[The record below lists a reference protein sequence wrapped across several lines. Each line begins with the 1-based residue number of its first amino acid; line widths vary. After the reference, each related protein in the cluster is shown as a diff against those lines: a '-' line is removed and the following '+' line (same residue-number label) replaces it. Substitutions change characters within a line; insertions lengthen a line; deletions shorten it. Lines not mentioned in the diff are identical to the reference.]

1 MSNKPDSSLSG
12 LLRRTI
18 GDRLAP
24 EAEDFLA
31 MCADDIVW
39 EFPFAPAGGV
49 HRIEGKDAVAAYL
62 PKVGCLIKVDGG
74 SLTAVHRT
82 TDPDTTIIEFEITG
96 SGAVTGLAYDQ
107 RYICVFTTR
116 DGRIVHF
123 KDYWNPITLLSA
135 VGGEQAFAAAL
146 GEFAQ

>member
-1 MSNKPDSSLSG
+1 MSKNPDNSLSG

-24 EAEDFLA
+24 EADDFLA
-31 MCADDIVW
+31 MCAEDIVW

-62 PKVGCLIKVDGG
+62 PKVGGLINVSGG

-96 SGAVTGLAYDQ
+96 SGAATGLPYDQ
-107 RYICVFTTR
+107 RYICVFRTR

-135 VGGEQAFAAAL
+135 VGGEQALAAAL
-146 GEFAQ
+146 GGFAQ